1 MMFFKNAKMFKNKY
15 DKKFNEKEM
24 FYRNINKYRANC
36 RTKIL
41 KKGKKNP
48 IS

>member
-1 MMFFKNAKMFKNKY
+1 MMFFKNAKIFKNKY

-24 FYRNINKYRANC
+24 LYRNINKYRAKG
-36 RTKIL
+36 RTKNL